1 MSLQSEFDRQGA
13 FLFRHRSVL
22 PLLTLPLFVVAFRSY
37 GYIADSHAVTEVWE
51 VGCLLVSLLGLGVR
65 ILTIGHAPKDTSGR
79 NTQGQVAGT
88 LNTTGMYSVVRHPLY
103 LGNYLMWLGI
113 SMFLHTW
120 WFVALMTALFALY
133 YERVMFAE
141 EAFLRQKFGD
151 AFERWADAT
160 RAVIPGRIRWRSPQL
175 SFSWRTVLRREYP
188 GFFAVTIVFAGLE
201 IVGDSLVEGRVKV
214 DLPWVGL
221 LLIGAVAFLLLRTL
235 KKKSRLLHVD
245 GR

>member
-1 MSLQSEFDRQGA
+1 
-13 FLFRHRSVL
+13 
-22 PLLTLPLFVVAFRSY
+22 VVAFRSY

-160 RAVIPGRIRWRSPQL
+160 CGVNTRGSLRSLSYSPAWRSL
-175 SFSWRTVLRREYP
+175 GT
-188 GFFAVTIVFAGLE
+188 
-201 IVGDSLVEGRVKV
+201 
-214 DLPWVGL
+214 
-221 LLIGAVAFLLLRTL
+221 
-235 KKKSRLLHVD
+235 RLLKVA
-245 GR
+245 